1 MSIKSFWKFFNVKI
15 VLQKIKNP
23 LQEEGMFSPYLCRA
37 YALLE
42 LAPCINRLPGFIGPV
57 PPPLWISN
65 INFLKISS

>member
-15 VLQKIKNP
+15 VFLKNKKSTP
-23 LQEEGMFSPYLCRA
+23 RRGDVSPYLCRA

-42 LAPCINRLPGFIGPV
+42 LAPCINRLPGFIGPI